1 MISVSSTYLNEKL
14 PDISYIL
21 VVLSELYVSTAA
33 LEPEG
38 QDRMQYDANESNV
51 ICHELTSA

>member
-21 VVLSELYVSTAA
+21 VVLSELYVSTAS

-38 QDRMQYDANESNV
+38 
-51 ICHELTSA
+51 

>member
-14 PDISYIL
+14 LNISYIL

-33 LEPEG
+33 LESE
-38 QDRMQYDANESNV
+38 R
-51 ICHELTSA
+51 